1 MISAKD
7 LPAPADLA
15 PIRRALIS
23 VFDKSGI
30 ADFAARL
37 QAHGVDILSTG
48 GTAQALRAA
57 GVDVTEVSKATGS
70 PEVLGGRVK
79 SLHPS
84 IHAGILARRNDP
96 DDAEDLRA
104 EGIQPIDLVVCNLYP
119 FQDAVEDGDAD
130 LSTAMENVDIGG
142 PTMVRA
148 AAKNHAFVAVS
159 TDPSQYDAI
168 LAELDEN
175 EGALSH
181 DSRKM
186 LARTAFDHTAAYD
199 AAISSYLNASEELP
213 KAGFTDI
220 DAEDVNTEDV
230 NAEDVNAEDGGDAS
244 VLPDPY
250 TESLPRVS
258 VLRYG
263 ENPHQEGGIYGT
275 PDPFVEPLHGKALS
289 FNNWMDVSAACGLI
303 DEFRDAAPT
312 VCILKHTNPCGVATA
327 DDLET
332 AWHRAFATDRQSPFG
347 GIVIVNRE
355 LDRATAEAI
364 DDIFTEIII
373 APSFSED
380 ALDLLKEN
388 ERRRLIRHVGATRD
402 DTRHNVRSVIG
413 GLLVQTRDA
422 VLPPFADQQASWE
435 ISTERAPTER
445 ESADLDFAWRV
456 CKHVKSNAIVYAR
469 DGATLGIG
477 AGQMS
482 RIDASELAVMKAKKS
497 ELDLNGSVVAS
508 DAFFPFADGLE
519 AAAEAGARAAIQ
531 PGGSI
536 RDDEVIAA
544 ANAHDVAMVFTGHR
558 HFRH

>member
-15 PIRRALIS
+15 PIRCALIS

-37 QAHGVDILSTG
+37 QAHRVDILSTG
-48 GTAQALRAA
+48 GTAEALRDA
-57 GVDVTEVSKATGS
+57 GIDVIDVSEATGS

-79 SLHPS
+79 SLHPT

-96 DDAEDLRA
+96 EDTEDLRKM
-104 EGIQPIDLVVCNLYP
+104 GIKPIDLVVCNLYP
-119 FQDAVEDGDAD
+119 FQEAVKGGDAD
-130 LSTAMENVDIGG
+130 LATAMENVDIGG

-159 TDPSQYDAI
+159 TNPSQYDAI
-168 LAELDEN
+168 AAELDAHD
-175 EGALSH
+175 GALSH
-181 DSRKM
+181 GTRKG
-186 LARTAFDHTAAYD
+186 LARSAFDHTAAYD
-199 AAISSYLNASEELP
+199 AAISSYLNASGEIP
-213 KAGFTDI
+213 
-220 DAEDVNTEDV
+220 DARPPQGDE
-230 NAEDVNAEDGGDAS
+230 ADGS

-263 ENPHQEGGIYGT
+263 ENPHQKGGIYGT

-289 FNNWMDVSAACGLI
+289 FNNWMDLSAACGLI
-303 DEFRDAAPT
+303 DEFQDADPT
-312 VCILKHTNPCGVATA
+312 VCILKHTNPCGVAT
-327 DDLET
+327 DEDLET
-332 AWHRAFATDRQSPFG
+332 AWHQAFATDRQSPFG
-347 GIVIVNRE
+347 GIVVVNRR

-373 APSFSED
+373 APSFAED

-402 DTRHNVRSVIG
+402 DKRHDVRSVIG
-413 GLLVQTRDA
+413 GLLVQTPDA
-422 VLPPFADQQASWE
+422 VLPPFRDQQASWE
-435 ISTERAPTER
+435 IATDRVPTSR
-445 ESADLDFAWRV
+445 EAADLDFAWRV

-469 DGATLGIG
+469 NGATLGIG

-497 ELDLNGSVVAS
+497 ELDLSGSVVAS

-519 AAAEAGARAAIQ
+519 AAADAGARAAIQ

-536 RDDEVIAA
+536 RDDEVITA
-544 ANAHDVAMVFTGHR
+544 ANANDVAMVFTGHR